1 MTGRLT
7 EMIRGKTVPGQKGQ
21 SPLTKSEEEYRATS
35 FAKSNDG
42 HQKNSLGA
50 PQEQQ
55 NINMAV
61 HG

>member
-1 MTGRLT
+1 
-7 EMIRGKTVPGQKGQ
+7 MIRGKTVPGHKGQ

-42 HQKNSLGA
+42 HKKNSLGA